1 MGKRENGKA
10 IQQLG
15 VFRDTISGLYE
26 TTKALYQEVDFTEF
40 EPTHQTE
47 TFYTPQSEEDI
58 AVLYQDLVKYGY
70 IAPDTG
76 LKTFVGIFNKKT
88 FSKPV
93 EWIKTQ
99 RQLSFFVY
107 QAFYNS
113 TRRICG

>member
-1 MGKRENGKA
+1 MEKGKWKA
-10 IQQLG
+10 DSALG
-15 VFRDTISGLYE
+15 VFRDTIRDFTE

-99 RQLSFFVY
+99 RRCPFSYIRHFT
-107 QAFYNS
+107 NS